1 MIKALRIT
9 LGVGIALTASVVP
22 TGLLAIWLE
31 DERWGWSG
39 TILFIA
45 GIAVCMTSGIALSEV
60 KERGW

>member
-1 MIKALRIT
+1 
-9 LGVGIALTASVVP
+9 LTASVVP